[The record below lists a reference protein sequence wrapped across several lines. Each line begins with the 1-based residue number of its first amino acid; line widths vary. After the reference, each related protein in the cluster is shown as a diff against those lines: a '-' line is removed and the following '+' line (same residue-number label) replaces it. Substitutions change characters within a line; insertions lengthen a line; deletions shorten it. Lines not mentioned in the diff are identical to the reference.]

1 MEKKILAYYNECVEA
16 LEKAEADHDANKKDR
31 DKKEI
36 YQYCFAQVAAIEELM
51 DILGIDYDDGLD

>member
-16 LEKAEADHDANKKDR
+16 MEKAEADHDANPKDR

-51 DILGIDYDDGLD
+51 DILDIDYDDGLD

>member
-1 MEKKILAYYNECVEA
+1 MEQKILAYYNECVEA
-16 LEKAEADHDANKKDR
+16 MEKAEADHEANKKDR

-51 DILGIDYDDGLD
+51 EKLGIDWDDGLD